1 MSLEADNLVKLHKT
15 VNGPMY
21 LLETNTVIC
30 ESLRRTG
37 DYAPDE
43 KALLGPLIS
52 NGDTILDVGANVG
65 NHTLFFSQCVGHE
78 GRVLSFEPQRFLFQI
93 LCANALLGR
102 YQNVWPYRLAVGDQ
116 QGKVDIPVP
125 NYFRPNNFG
134 GYSLSFDTFKE
145 QGDITTI
152 DAIAPD
158 QCRLMKIDVEG
169 MELLVLKGAVETIAR
184 TRPFLYFEYNRPEFK
199 EEILRFS
206 ADELHYRLYRHG
218 QNVVGHHVDE
228 AVPKAVSNL
237 LEITPKTTLKTT
249 KKIGSSGKIFVSIAC
264 FCDPDVV
271 HTVNDCLD
279 KAGSPARVEIGVC
292 LQAKPNDNSYDALND
307 IAQVTVDRIDVTEAR
322 GPIYARARCEAL
334 MTDADYFLQIDCHS
348 RFFSGWDEILI
359 QEFGK
364 ALEFNDNAVLSHYP
378 MNIKNMTSSD
388 HLDRIGHVNRYRY
401 IEADS
406 IKSHG
411 SLIKLPE
418 MPTTSL
424 GISAAMLFMRA
435 EDRKRFPY
443 DYQLDFGLHAAEQV
457 LYAVRLWTH
466 GFDIFCPTQHALAT
480 DYEGSRDRIPD
491 EIKRISNANRLGWP
505 EATWSKVKYLLGLDD
520 IEQVDPVYGDSL
532 DDSIARFGVGGE
544 RSLKS
549 YYEFAGIHDK
559 LKLVFPNYRY
569 ADD

>member
-1 MSLEADNLVKLHKT
+1 MSLETDSLVKLHKT

-21 LLETNTVIC
+21 LLETDTVIC
-30 ESLRRTG
+30 ESLRTTG

-43 KALLGPLIS
+43 KALLDPLIS
-52 NGDTILDVGANVG
+52 IGDTILDIGANVG
-65 NHTLFFSQCVGHE
+65 NHTLFFSQCVGPE
-78 GRVLSFEPQRFLFQI
+78 GRVLSFEPQRFLFKI

-102 YQNVWPYRLAVGDQ
+102 YQNVWPYRLAVGDEE
-116 QGKVDIPVP
+116 GKVDIRVP
-125 NYFRPNNFG
+125 NYQRPNNFG

-145 QGDITTI
+145 AGDITTI

-158 QCRLMKIDVEG
+158 QCHLIKIDVEG
-169 MELLVLKGAVETIAR
+169 MELSVLKGAVETIAR

-206 ADELHYRLYRHG
+206 ADQLRYRLYRHG
-218 QNVVGHHVDE
+218 QNVVGHHADE
-228 AVPKAVSNL
+228 APPEAVANL
-237 LEITPKTTLKTT
+237 TEITPKSTPTAVKMT
-249 KKIGSSGKIFVSIAC
+249 GSSGKIFVSIAC

-271 HTVNDCLD
+271 DTVKDCFE

-292 LQAKPNDNSYDALND
+292 LQAKPNDASYDELSD
-307 IAQVTVDRIDVTEAR
+307 IARVTVDRIDVTQAR

-334 MTDADYFLQIDCHS
+334 MSDADYFLQIDCHS
-348 RFFSGWDEILI
+348 RFFPGWDEILI
-359 QEFGK
+359 QEFAK
-364 ALEFNDNAVLSHYP
+364 ASELNDNAVLSHYP
-378 MNIKNMTSSD
+378 MNIKNMASSD

-401 IEADS
+401 IEADA

-418 MPTTSL
+418 VPTTSL

-435 EDRKRFPY
+435 KDRRRFPY
-443 DYQLDFGLHAAEQV
+443 DPDLDFGLHAAEQV

-491 EIKRISNANRLGWP
+491 EVKRISNANRTGWP

-532 DDSIARFGVGGE
+532 ADCVAHFGVGDE
-544 RSLKS
+544 RSLRA
-549 YYEFAGIHDK
+549 YYDFAGIHDD
-559 LKLVFPNYRY
+559 LKRVFPNYRY
-569 ADD
+569 AED